1 MRNFSPGV
9 SKEEVLRLVKEQMAL
24 PNVKSPNPTPRGI
37 GKEEVNKAVQ
47 EALAAT
53 KEENIER
60 NAQVAATICGIT
72 TFDSNQVQSLITEVQ
87 NIIGQTREVGTQCR
101 ELTDKVSSKT

>member
-1 MRNFSPGV
+1 M
-9 SKEEVLRLVKEQMAL
+9 RLVKEQMAI

-53 KEENIER
+53 QEENVER
-60 NAQVAATICGIT
+60 NAQVTATTYDMWHWRGTPFIT
-72 TFDSNQVQSLITEVQ
+72 TFYPNQVQSLITEVQ

-101 ELTDKVSSKT
+101 ELTDKVSSKTQLM

>member
-1 MRNFSPGV
+1 M
-9 SKEEVLRLVKEQMAL
+9 RLVKEQMAI

-53 KEENIER
+53 QEENVER
-60 NAQVAATICGIT
+60 NAQVTATTYVALTPFIT
-72 TFDSNQVQSLITEVQ
+72 TFYPNQVQSLITEVQ

-101 ELTDKVSSKT
+101 ELTDKVSSKTQLM

>member
-1 MRNFSPGV
+1 M
-9 SKEEVLRLVKEQMAL
+9 SKEEVMRLVKEQMAI

-53 KEENIER
+53 QEENVER
-60 NAQVAATICGIT
+60 NAQVSDCYYIYCI
-72 TFDSNQVQSLITEVQ
+72 DSFHHHILPQPGSISDNGGAEHHRADEGGGHPMQRIDRQ
-87 NIIGQTREVGTQCR
+87 G
-101 ELTDKVSSKT
+101 